1 MQTFLI
7 IWLGQFTSILGSGMT
22 NFAITI
28 WAWELTG
35 QATPLSLIFVATQIP
50 QLLISPFA
58 GVWVDRFNRKYLMLL
73 GDLAAGLST
82 IALLIL
88 LLSDHLQ
95 IWHLYISGAAS
106 GLFGRIQGLAHSA
119 SVSLLVP
126 EKHYARASALDSI
139 QLSSSYI
146 VIPASAGIVY
156 ATAGL
161 SGVFFVD
168 LMTFGVAIAT
178 LSLVKIPQPP
188 KPKSISDSPA
198 SDKTW
203 KSLLFGIRY
212 LWRSASLKVLLGF
225 FMINSFIDS
234 ICFTNLFPMA
244 FSRTSTD
251 SSVLGS
257 MFAFF
262 GLGGLLGGVTLG
274 IWGGPKRRIHG
285 VLIGNAI
292 WKAALIGLALA
303 KSSVATF
310 TITGL
315 IGGFC
320 SPFPG
325 SCSQAIW
332 RTRVEPGVQGRVFA
346 TRYLIV
352 NLVGTLGAAIAG
364 PLADYVFEPAMQSNG
379 WLAQVFG
386 EIFGVGTGAGIALQT
401 ALFASL
407 GMLIALGGYRVRRLR
422 QVEVIS

>member
-7 IWLGQFTSILGSGMT
+7 IWLGLFASILGSGMT

-35 QATPLSLIFVATQIP
+35 QATPLSLIVVATQIP
-50 QLLISPFA
+50 KLLISPFA

-82 IALLIL
+82 IALLL
-88 LLSDHLQ
+88 LLLNDQLQ
-95 IWHLYISGAAS
+95 IWHLYVSGAVS
-106 GLFGRIQGLAHSA
+106 GLFGRIQGLANSA
-119 SVSLLVP
+119 AVSLLVP
-126 EKHYARASALDSI
+126 EKHYARASAFDSI
-139 QLSSSYI
+139 KLSSSYI
-146 VIPASAGIVY
+146 VTPAAAGLVY
-156 ATAGL
+156 AAAGL
-161 SGVFFVD
+161 NGVFFVD

-178 LSLVKIPQPP
+178 LSLVTIPQPP
-188 KPKSISDSPA
+188 QPNSALNPPS
-198 SDKTW
+198 SDKALP
-203 KSLLFGIRY
+203 SLLFGVRY
-212 LWRSASLKVLLGF
+212 LWQSASLKVLLGF
-225 FMINSFIDS
+225 FIVNSFIDS
-234 ICFTNLFPMA
+234 ICFSNLFPMA
-244 FSRTSTD
+244 FSRTSAD

-285 VLIGNAI
+285 VLIGNTI

-303 KSSVATF
+303 GSSVMTF
-310 TITGL
+310 IITGL

-325 SCSQAIW
+325 SCGQAIW
-332 RTRVEPGVQGRVFA
+332 RTKVEPGVQGRVFA
-346 TRYLIV
+346 TRYLIID
-352 NLVGTLGAAIAG
+352 LVGTSGAAIAG
-364 PLADYVFEPAMQSNG
+364 PLADYVFEPAMQPG
-379 WLAQVFG
+379 GPLAHLFG
-386 EIFGVGTGAGIALQT
+386 DIFGVGIGAGMALQK

-407 GMLIALGGYRVRRLR
+407 GVLIALGGYRVRRLR